1 MATWEII
8 QSKLMWT
15 ILWSWIITLP
25 IYGLSTINS
34 MMIIFLFIEWF
45 DVITWYLSA
54 RKLQQ
59 ILSKTWTNWLIRK
72 SLLFCLISLIIL
84 AVWSLKTTW
93 IIESDYFWLIPIGF
107 IWIFSYFWVISILE
121 NLSIIFWDSNEWK
134 LFKVLNYLCQLL
146 FNLSLDKLKIMTEE
160 KLKNKFNSK

>member
-15 ILWSWIITLP
+15 ILGSWVITLP
-25 IYGLSTINS
+25 VYWLEALKS
-34 MMIIFLFIEWF
+34 MFIAYLLIEAF
-45 DVITWYLSA
+45 DVLTWIVSA
-54 RKLQQ
+54 RKLKQ
-59 ILSKTWTNWLIRK
+59 ITSKAWINWLIK
-72 SLLFCLISLIIL
+72 KWVLLCFLALIIV
-84 AVWSLKTTW
+84 AVWSLRSTL
-93 IIESDYFWLIPIGF
+93 IITNNYFWLIPIVF
-107 IWIFSYFWVISILE
+107 VWLFSYFGIISILE